1 MHLGYALRNNRRQ
14 VRRNNMTFQPD
25 IFSVPAYRTYV
36 PKDGMYV
43 PLFGTDGI
51 SSIDDNRIGI
61 TVRRR
66 YRVTAQR
73 VCTTRPTVGY
83 NHLPLSPSTA
93 TTIGD
98 KKVIASFFLPREIIF
113 ATPRCSNCSIAVL
126 QNLHRGVNNAAYLEK
141 LPVWHNKRV
150 YF

>member
-14 VRRNNMTFQPD
+14 VRRNNMTFQSD
-25 IFSVPAYRTYV
+25 IFSVPACRIYV

-93 TTIGD
+93 NSKRRQKSHRI
-98 KKVIASFFLPREIIF
+98 VFFSPERHFL
-113 ATPRCSNCSIAVL
+113 
-126 QNLHRGVNNAAYLEK
+126 LHRGVAIVPSRCCKIYIG
-141 LPVWHNKRV
+141 V
-150 YF
+150 

>member
-1 MHLGYALRNNRRQ
+1 MHLGYAPRNNRRQ

-25 IFSVPAYRTYV
+25 TFSVPAHRTYV

-73 VCTTRPTVGY
+73 VCATRPTVGY

-93 TTIGD
+93 TARGD
-98 KKVIASFFLPREIIF
+98 KKVIASFFFSPERHFL
-113 ATPRCSNCSIAVL
+113 
-126 QNLHRGVNNAAYLEK
+126 LHRGVAIVPSRCCKNYIA
-141 LPVWHNKRV
+141 V
-150 YF
+150 